1 MEILKNRK
9 NIITYTVNKAINNNL
24 YISIQNG
31 EVVVKAPWY
40 FTGNQIQK
48 VVEEKKKW
56 IIEKLKEHENNKN
69 INSNIKIY
77 GKDYEVKITYKNI
90 NIPKLDVENMQIK
103 IQLPNSY
110 KNFNNKEILKMLLNK
125 MYESIANQELES
137 IMEKVRITL
146 GFAPEDYEIIR
157 MEKLMGKCTEDKKI
171 IINPDIV
178 KYKKE
183 TIEYIILHEFCHL
196 KYKTH
201 SKKFNDLI
209 KDYNLKNIDL
219 KEIEEIRF

>member
-1 MEILKNRK
+1 MERLKNRK

-48 VVEEKKKW
+48 IVEEKKKW
-56 IIEKLKEHENNKN
+56 IIAKLKDYENSKN
-69 INSNIKIY
+69 INSSIKIY
-77 GKDYEVKITYKNI
+77 GQNYEIKIIYKNT
-90 NIPKLDVENMQIK
+90 NIPKLDVENMKIK

-110 KNFNNKEILKMLLNK
+110 KNFNNKEILKILLNK
-125 MYESIANQELES
+125 MYDSIANQEIES

-146 GFAPEDYEIIR
+146 GFAPEDYEIKR
-157 MEKLMGKCTEDKKI
+157 MEKLMGKCTDDKKI

-201 SKKFNDLI
+201 SKKFNEII
-209 KDYNLKNIDL
+209 KNYNITNVDFE
-219 KEIEEIRF
+219 EIEEIKF

>member
-1 MEILKNRK
+1 MEKLKNRK
-9 NIITYTVNKAINNNL
+9 NIIIYTVDKIINNNL

-48 VVEEKKKW
+48 IVKEKKKW
-56 IIEKLKEHENNKN
+56 ILAKLKEYEEN

-77 GKDYEVKITYKNI
+77 GKKYEMKIAYKNI
-90 NIPKLDVENMQIK
+90 NIPKLNVENMEIK

-125 MYESIANQELES
+125 MYDSIANQELES

-146 GFAPEDYEIIR
+146 GFAPEDYEITR
-157 MEKLMGKCTEDKKI
+157 MEKTMGKCTDDKKI
-171 IINPDIV
+171 IINPDII

-201 SKKFNDLI
+201 SKKFNDII
-209 KDYNLKNIDL
+209 KKYNLKNIDI
-219 KEIEEIRF
+219 KEINEINF

>member
-1 MEILKNRK
+1 MERLKNKK
-9 NIITYTVNKAINNNL
+9 NIITYTVDKAINNNL
-24 YISIQNG
+24 YISVQNG

-48 VVEEKKKW
+48 IVEEKKKW
-56 IIEKLKEHENNKN
+56 ILAKLKEYENNKN

-77 GKDYEVKITYKNI
+77 GKKYEMKITYKNI
-90 NIPKLDVENMQIK
+90 NIPKLDVDNMEIK
-103 IQLPNSY
+103 VQLPNSY
-110 KNFNNKEILKMLLNK
+110 KNFNNREILEMLLNK
-125 MYESIANQELES
+125 MYDSIANQELEN

-157 MEKLMGKCTEDKKI
+157 MDKIMGKCTDNKKI

-201 SKKFNDLI
+201 SKKFNEII
-209 KDYNLKNIDL
+209 KNYNLKNVDF
-219 KEIEEIRF
+219 KELNEIKF